1 MKNYAYDG
9 SFEGLLS
16 CIFTIFQTKI
26 PPSNIGVEDL
36 TQFSLLDEN
45 HLVITDETQAERVL
59 KAIDTYSND
68 RGAQLLYR
76 LFLSE
81 ITQIEMVI
89 YRLVKIIMAAKD
101 ETILSNFANATVL
114 QAAQINRMIS
124 REVHRM
130 HAFVRFQKMED
141 GLFYAAIEPDFNVLP
156 LIGEH
161 FENRYADQRWLI
173 VDTKRNYGLAYDL
186 QKCQF
191 VAADDIDLHTRKSG
205 DRKSDDRNS
214 ANKMDPKELEFQ
226 KLWGVY
232 FHSVNIKERNNP
244 RLHLR
249 HMPRRYWKYL
259 IEKHPGSGK

>member
-1 MKNYAYDG
+1 MRNYAYDG

-16 CIFTIFQTKI
+16 CIFTIFATKT
-26 PPSNIGVEDL
+26 PPSNIAIEGL
-36 TQFSLLDEN
+36 MQFSLLDETI
-45 HLVITDETQAERVL
+45 LITTDLTQAERVV
-59 KAIDTYSND
+59 KAIDNYSND

-81 ITQIEMVI
+81 IAQMEILI
-89 YRLVKIIMAAKD
+89 YQLVKIIMTAKD

-130 HAFVRFQKMED
+130 HAFVRFQKMQD
-141 GLFYAAIEPDFNVLP
+141 GLFYAAVEPDFNVLP

-161 FENRYADQRWLI
+161 FARRYADQRWLI
-173 VDTKRNYGLAYDL
+173 VDQKRSYGLAYDL
-186 QKCQF
+186 NECQF
-191 VAADDIDLHTRKSG
+191 IAADALDPQSQKTNRL
-205 DRKSDDRNS
+205 
-214 ANKMDPKELEFQ
+214 MDEQELAFQ

-232 FHSVNIKERNNP
+232 FHSVNIKERKNP

-249 HMPRRYWKYL
+249 HMPRRYWRYL
-259 IEKHPGSGK
+259 IEKHPELAK